1 MTEHNIE
8 IPCNTEVVI
17 KVSCTERTC
26 GTATPVICDGVFPI
40 LIVEPVIEPGI
51 EPIADPIID
60 FPILI
65 VEPVIEPVVELTP
78 DPVIG
83 SPKPIDEPVA
93 VIEQITEPVVIAEP
107 VIEPIAEP
115 VADLILVAEPV
126 IEAPTNPV
134 IPDPVIVEPIQT
146 LNPDPVIVAEPA
158 PSPVVDPV
166 VTPTPSQVPIIEPPL
181 VIDVPQLPQ
190 LPTEPRNCELASNLT
205 LAEFGKQLIAAAK
218 GLLYPSESDFAIEV
232 LLKGF
237 TSRAPNVPGVQFRN
251 LDRVIPSFLRTV
263 DEDDQQTGNV
273 ERAALAERWRSL
285 YNLIRA
291 NASST
296 AWHYKVKGR
305 KYTHEMIVLLVHP
318 QGTLALRI
326 KLVET

>member
-1 MTEHNIE
+1 MTEHIIE
-8 IPCNTEVVI
+8 IPCNTEVAI
-17 KVSCTERTC
+17 RVSCTERTC
-26 GTATPVICDGVFPI
+26 GTPTPVICDGGFPI

-65 VEPVIEPVVELTP
+65 VEPLIEPVVELTP

-93 VIEQITEPVVIAEP
+93 VIVEPVIDPITEPVVIAEP
-107 VIEPIAEP
+107 VIESIAEP
-115 VADLILVAEPV
+115 VADPILVAEPV
-126 IEAPTNPV
+126 IEAPTNPE
-134 IPDPVIVEPIQT
+134 IADPVVEPIQT
-146 LNPDPVIVAEPA
+146 LNPDPVVVVEPVVIAEPVVVVE
-158 PSPVVDPV
+158 PIPTPVVDPV
-166 VTPTPSQVPIIEPPL
+166 IISQ
-181 VIDVPQLPQ
+181 
-190 LPTEPRNCELASNLT
+190 PRNCQLESALT
-205 LAEFGKQLIAAAK
+205 LVEFGKQLIAAAK

-251 LDRVIPSFLRTV
+251 LDQVIPSFLRTV
-263 DEDDQQTGNV
+263 DEDDQQTGNL

-285 YNLIRA
+285 YNLIRSNSTA
-291 NASST
+291 T
-296 AWHYKVKGR
+296 AWHFKVKGR

-318 QGTLALRI
+318 QGTVALRI